1 MIRVWFRQ
9 TLSIESVSIEILS
22 IKTVGIS
29 LFVCFQIFVGR
40 KKFCVIDPVPVFY
53 FHDRTV
59 DISQLV
65 YRDSCIQCISDLDDR
80 AFPHPV

>member
-1 MIRVWFRQ
+1 MIRVWLRQ
-9 TLSIESVSIEILS
+9 TLSIKSVGIEILS

-29 LFVCFQIFVGR
+29 LFVRFQILIGR

-59 DISQLV
+59 DVSQLV
-65 YRDSCIQCISDLDDR
+65 NRDSCIQCISNLDDR